1 MPLPKINEFAK
12 LASSLKD
19 KVRCRYIYN
28 YVFFTWIH
36 TCLSIAYNR
45 LDRHAC
51 IFQDTKVEAKTQAK
65 AGFPRFP
72 KKSGK
77 GSLDGSEKD
86 TPTTSVAAAKLN
98 SPHALLSK
106 LKNQV
111 LLNQKAKLK
120 LHHDLIREKVTN
132 IN

>member
-1 MPLPKINEFAK
+1 MFILPFK
-12 LASSLKD
+12 LFHLMM
-19 KVRCRYIYN
+19 I
-28 YVFFTWIH
+28 IH